1 MRTAYRDHDVC
12 GPCFD
17 FSQELTADTMY
28 ASLLP
33 MSLDFLTQAE
43 FDVPTEDRVKRGLTT
58 PVANAVA
65 NRNHGGGGMQL
76 GAINKI
82 TEARIQ
88 WALAELTGMNLEK
101 VSGWLDDLAKD
112 SPAAALD
119 RLIELLKFTAAQKKS
134 MTVESTP
141 AGGGANF
148 GNLTLKQLQGLV
160 FQAPGDVVSEQ

>member
-1 MRTAYRDHDVC
+1 
-12 GPCFD
+12 
-17 FSQELTADTMY
+17 
-28 ASLLP
+28 

-43 FDVPTEDRVKRGLTT
+43 FDVPTETRVQRTLAAPT
-58 PVANAVA
+58 PVADAVA
-65 NRNHGGGGMQL
+65 TRNQGRGSMQL

-119 RLIELLKFTAAQKKS
+119 RLIELLKFTTAQKKS
-134 MTVESTP
+134 MTVESAP

-160 FQAPGDVVSEQ
+160 FQTPADGVVSEQ

>member
-1 MRTAYRDHDVC
+1 
-12 GPCFD
+12 
-17 FSQELTADTMY
+17 
-28 ASLLP
+28 
-33 MSLDFLTQAE
+33 MSLEFLQQAE
-43 FDVPTEDRVKRGLTT
+43 FDVPTETRVQRTLATPVAT

-65 NRNHGGGGMQL
+65 ARNNGGSSMQL

-119 RLIELLKFTAAQKKS
+119 RLIELLKFSTAQKKS
-134 MTVESTP
+134 VTVESS
-141 AGGGANF
+141 GGPTSGTNF

-160 FQAPGDVVSEQ
+160 FQQPNDAGVVSEQ